1 MIWPIRGHLSIEN
14 TLHWCLDVTFRGMPF
29 KMTCTCRC
37 TGHTIP
43 NYLGFAKIY
52 HLNFSILLLLN
63 IATVITNTIR
73 IYNTL
78 SKNKEPFHTLQP
90 GKVGMYL
97 CGPTVYAEAHIGHMV
112 GPVIFDTIK
121 RFLAYCGY
129 DVTWVVNI
137 TDVDDKLINRAREKG
152 ISMFQLA
159 TAMTADYLANLQ
171 SLGVDQIDHLP
182 RATDNMDEIIKFIQE
197 LIALDFAYASGGDV
211 YFDVVKDNEYGR
223 LSNRSV
229 DSQQGDGGDAAS
241 RKRSTG
247 DFALWKSA
255 KPDEPSW
262 QSPWGL
268 GRPGWHIEC
277 SAMSRRILGKT
288 FDIHGG
294 GLDLVFP
301 HHENE
306 LAQSRCCHG
315 QPMVTYWLHNGLMQA
330 SDAKGKVGGKNDRD
344 ESHTNTTAAAVPADA
359 PDSASTKISRSKGA
373 GGLAQLIERH
383 TGERIR
389 FFLLRSHYRST
400 TLFGEEPLAEAGAS
414 LEAFYRLIQRFERIS
429 GLSFYDASQLLFNN
443 RRDTFTS
450 PSTKNDAICEVVRLR
465 ESFLTKMDDD
475 FNTGGAT
482 GDLFEIARSMN
493 RFIDSEQLEETAKRT
508 QENIA
513 LLVSGMS
520 ILKELGAI
528 LGLFV
533 KPPKQSNSNDGT
545 TEILDGLMQL
555 LIQVRAEARVKRDF
569 AMSDSV
575 RKGLTQIGIALQD
588 GKEGTTWSLHR
599 GL

>member
-1 MIWPIRGHLSIEN
+1 
-14 TLHWCLDVTFRGMPF
+14 
-29 KMTCTCRC
+29 MTS
-37 TGHTIP
+37 
-43 NYLGFAKIY
+43 N
-52 HLNFSILLLLN
+52 S
-63 IATVITNTIR
+63 IR

-78 SKNKEPFHTLQP
+78 SKNKEPFQTLQP
-90 GKVGMYL
+90 GKVGIYL

-137 TDVDDKLINRAREKG
+137 TDVDDKLINKSREKG

-159 TAMTADYLANLQ
+159 TAMTADYLSNLQ

-182 RATDNMDEIIKFIQE
+182 RATDNMDEIIKFVQE
-197 LIALDFAYASGGDV
+197 LISLDFAYVSGGDV
-211 YFDVVKDNEYGR
+211 YFDVLKDSEYGR
-223 LSNRSV
+223 LSNRSA

-262 QSPWGL
+262 ESPWGQ

-330 SDAKGKVGGKNDRD
+330 ADAKGKVGGKNDRD
-344 ESHTNTTAAAVPADA
+344 ESKAIESTPAPETDT
-359 PDSASTKISRSKGA
+359 ASTKISRSKGA

-400 TLFGEEPLAEAGAS
+400 TLFGEEPLNEARAS
-414 LEAFYRLIQRFERIS
+414 LEAFYRLIQRFERIC
-429 GLSFYDASQLLFNN
+429 GLSFYDVSQLPYNKH
-443 RRDTFTS
+443 RDGFSAPT
-450 PSTKNDAICEVVRLR
+450 TKNDAIVEVIRLR

-482 GDLFEIARSMN
+482 GDLFELARSLN
-493 RFIDSEQLEETAKRT
+493 RFIDTEQLEVSAKRST
-508 QENIA
+508 ENIA
-513 LLVSGMS
+513 LLIAGMS

-528 LGLFV
+528 LGVFM
-533 KPPKQSNSNDGT
+533 KPPKQSGNNDGT
-545 TEILDGLMQL
+545 AEILDGLVKL
-555 LIQVRAEARVKRDF
+555 LIEVRAEARLKRDF

-575 RKGLTQIGIALQD
+575 RNGLTEIGIALQD
-588 GKEGTTWSLHR
+588 GKEGTTWTIQR
-599 GL
+599 G